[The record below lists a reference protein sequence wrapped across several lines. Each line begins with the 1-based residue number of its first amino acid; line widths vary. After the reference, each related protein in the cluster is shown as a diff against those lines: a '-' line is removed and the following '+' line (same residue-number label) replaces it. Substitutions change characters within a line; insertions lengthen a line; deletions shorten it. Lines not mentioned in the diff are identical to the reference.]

1 MSNNN
6 GDFLADLR
14 AHTAQLEQELKEQS
28 IVEPAPPYA
37 ATGATSQLSDE
48 LLQSIIELRAIDVKR
63 DIERPPYC
71 LYIDESPIFGLGDIS
86 TIIGKAKSRKTFA
99 STILT
104 AAMVGNTTIGG
115 RLRGELPDDK
125 RGVLFIDTEQSE
137 YYAQLCARRVYG
149 LLDKDYYNDELPN
162 FQSYSLRPHTP
173 MERLLIIEKLIYET
187 PNLGFVVIDGIR
199 DLITSINDEEQATLI
214 TSRLLKW
221 STERMIHICCILHM
235 NKNDAN
241 ARGHVGTELM
251 NKSLAVLAVNKLDKN
266 EDYSEIVPVTTRE
279 KEPPSIVFGI
289 DDGLPFLLSDTE
301 AAALTA
307 PSDRK
312 KTVNV
317 TDWDN
322 EQHTEILQRIFERES
337 KMNYGD
343 FVGMVQNRY
352 DVGLNKAKNFIA
364 YFKSE
369 GLIKCEKEGKTTI
382 YSMV

>member
-1 MSNNN
+1 MNDNF
-6 GDFLADLR
+6 DFIGAFDAETQRLVKELD
-14 AHTAQLEQELKEQS
+14 EQQTTPPRPPF
-28 IVEPAPPYA
+28 EPAWGNNQP
-37 ATGATSQLSDE
+37 LSDE

-71 LYIDESPIFGLGDIS
+71 LYIDENPIFGLGDIS

-149 LLDKDYYNDELPN
+149 LLDKDYYDDELPN
-162 FQSYSLRPHTP
+162 FKAYSLRPHTP
-173 MERLLIIEKLIYET
+173 MERLQIIEKLIYGT

-266 EDYSEIVPVTTRE
+266 EDCSEIVPVATRE

-312 KTVNV
+312 KNGKG
-317 TDWDN
+317 N
-322 EQHTEILQRIFERES
+322 RLGQRAAHRNI
-337 KMNYGD
+337 
-343 FVGMVQNRY
+343 
-352 DVGLNKAKNFIA
+352 AKNIRA
-364 YFKSE
+364 
-369 GLIKCEKEGKTTI
+369 
-382 YSMV
+382 